1 MVFMKLLVKN
11 GTLVTG
17 EGQQRAD
24 LLIEN
29 ERIARVAPHLED
41 SGAEILDAAGCLV
54 FPGFIDAHTHL
65 DMECAAGFTAD
76 DFETGTRAAL
86 AGGTTT
92 VVDFATQDKG
102 QTLEQGLKAWEEKA
116 QGKAMCDY
124 GFHMAITDWTQDIPE
139 QMADMCR
146 RGITSF
152 KIYLAY
158 DNLRLTE
165 EQVEQV
171 LSAAAKLGAVVCAH
185 CEDGD
190 DVDAGIARQKELGHF
205 GPEAHPASR
214 PNEVEAKSV
223 AHFLDLAR
231 RTGAQAYVVH
241 LSTRQGLEVIRSAR
255 QEGQVVWVETCPQ
268 YLALTDEV
276 YHRPGFEG
284 GKFVCSPPIRSQ
296 QDQDALWQA
305 LEAGEIEVISTD
317 HCSFTLAQKAIGQED
332 FSLIPNGLPGIE
344 HRAQL
349 VYGLGVA
356 SGKLTPSRMCA
367 LLSET
372 PARIFGLY
380 PRKGSLQVGA
390 DADLVI
396 WDPAVSQTISV
407 QNHHQNVDYTPYE
420 GLTLPGQARQVLL
433 RGKVVSDCGKVEES
447 ASGIYLPRGGIKRL
461 SET

>member
-1 MVFMKLLVKN
+1 MFLMKLLVKN

-17 EGQQRAD
+17 ETQQKAD
-24 LLIEN
+24 LLIE
-29 ERIARVAPHLED
+29 EGRIARVAPHLED

-102 QTLEQGLKAWEEKA
+102 QTLEQGLKAWEQKA
-116 QGKAMCDY
+116 RGKAMCDY
-124 GFHMAITDWTQDIPE
+124 GFHMAITDWNEDIPE

-158 DNLRLTE
+158 DNLRLTT

-205 GPEAHPASR
+205 GPEGHPASR
-214 PNEVEAKSV
+214 PNQVEAEAV
-223 AHFLDLAR
+223 EQFLALAR

-268 YLALTDEV
+268 YLALNDEV
-276 YHRPGFEG
+276 YRRPGFEG

-296 QDQDALWQA
+296 ADQDALWQA
-305 LEAGEIEVISTD
+305 LEEGEIEVISTD
-317 HCSFTLAQKAIGQED
+317 HCSFTLAQKAIGKED

-344 HRAQL
+344 HRPQL
-349 VYGLGVA
+349 IYGLGVA
-356 SGKLTPSRMCA
+356 SGKITPSQMCA
-367 LLSET
+367 MLSET

-396 WDPAVSQTISV
+396 WDPAVFQTISV
-407 QNHHQNVDYTPYE
+407 QNQHQHVDYTPYE
-420 GLTLPGQARQVLL
+420 GFRLPGQARQVLL
-433 RGKVVSDCGKVEES
+433 RGQVVSDRGAVEES
-447 ASGIYLPRGGIKRL
+447 STGIFLPRRNVKNL
-461 SET
+461 EET

>member
-1 MVFMKLLVKN
+1 MFAMKLLVKN

-17 EGQQRAD
+17 ETQQKAD
-24 LLIEN
+24 LLLE
-29 ERIARVAPHLED
+29 EGRIARVAPHLED
-41 SGAEILDAAGCLV
+41 SGAETLDAAGCLV

-102 QTLEQGLKAWEEKA
+102 QTLEQGLKAWEQKA
-116 QGKAMCDY
+116 RGKAMCDY
-124 GFHMAITDWTQDIPE
+124 GFHMAITDWNEDIPE

-152 KIYLAY
+152 KLYLAY
-158 DNLRLTE
+158 DNLRLTL

-214 PNEVEAKSV
+214 PNEVEAKAV
-223 AHFLDLAR
+223 EQFLALAR

-255 QEGQVVWVETCPQ
+255 REGQVVWAETCPQ

-276 YHRPGFEG
+276 YRRPGFEG

-296 QDQDALWQA
+296 ADQDALWQA
-305 LEAGEIEVISTD
+305 LEEGEIEVISTD
-317 HCSFTLAQKAIGQED
+317 HCSFTLAQKALGRED

-344 HRAQL
+344 HRPQL
-349 VYGLGVA
+349 IYGLGVA
-356 SGKLTPSRMCA
+356 SGKITPSRMCA

-396 WDPAVSQTISV
+396 WDPAVFQTISV
-407 QNHHQNVDYTPYE
+407 QNQHQHVDYTPYE

-433 RGKVVSDCGKVEES
+433 RGRVVAQGGAVEES
-447 ASGIYLPRGGIKRL
+447 ATGIFLPRRGLKNL
-461 SET
+461 EET